1 MIYKPPSAER
11 KLLDKNFKYTSTINA
26 EAILHKVAQ
35 SFGRAVTFLKLEEAQ
50 NGLHPTKKEKS

>member
-11 KLLDKNFKYTSTINA
+11 KLLDKDFKYTSTINA

-35 SFGRAVTFLKLEEAQ
+35 SFGRAVTFFKTLEEA
-50 NGLHPTKKEKS
+50 